1 MQTSGRSAHHV
12 VVPDEDTSAEAAHA
26 AHTVKVFLEQ
36 HPEASTVRLSLG
48 GDDGVGCEI
57 PADVLGLLARVL
69 ARSAAGDAVAV
80 STVKAELTT
89 QQAADLLNVSRPY
102 VVKLLDQRRIPFRR
116 VGNRRRLLLSD
127 VVAFQHADEAERRAI
142 AAELT
147 AEVQGGDLDVLT
159 PATRPMA

>member
-1 MQTSGRSAHHV
+1 MRTSGRSAHHV
-12 VVPDEDTSAEAAHA
+12 IVPDESTSAQAAHA
-26 AHTVKVFLEQ
+26 AHTVNEFLEQ
-36 HPEASTVRLSLG
+36 HLEASTARLSLG
-48 GDDGVGCEI
+48 GDDGAGCEV
-57 PADVLGLLARVL
+57 PVDVLGLLARVL
-69 ARSAAGDAVAV
+69 AQTAAGDAVAV

-102 VVKLLDQRRIPFRR
+102 LVKLLDQRRIPFRR

-147 AEVQGGDLDVLT
+147 AEVQGGDEDV
-159 PATRPMA
+159 

>member
-12 VVPDEDTSAEAAHA
+12 IVPDESTSDQAAHA
-26 AHTVKVFLEQ
+26 AHTVNEFLGQ
-36 HPEASTVRLSLG
+36 HPEASTARLSLG
-48 GDDGVGCEI
+48 GDDGAGCEV
-57 PADVLGLLARVL
+57 PVDVLGLLARVL
-69 ARSAAGDAVAV
+69 AQTAAGDAVAV

-147 AEVQGGDLDVLT
+147 AEVQGGDLDV
-159 PATRPMA
+159 